1 MLSSPSINV
10 VENNENII
18 PPEQQTYN
26 KNNKSNQEAH
36 KLANDLVSKAK
47 ALSSSVKK
55 MPPSSPL
62 EDARRG
68 FNLKHLN
75 VLATRFAQLA
85 EISTAL
91 EDENLDLKNKLSS
104 SKKEYEIMYSEN
116 VDLGQKVKT
125 VQNTLLPKMK
135 MMRRKIVEL
144 KRENVY
150 MNEALEEVLS
160 QSEILTKRT
169 KQGEIIVVKLQNVC
183 KRLVEEL
190 NKTKLELLEAKTI
203 ASAPIALGTGTI
215 TPQQHAS
222 SPMIHTPGSVRPLEG
237 TPQALYDGG
246 FRDMS
251 HFQQY
256 VAKMEERRVALEEER
271 LKAKAIRHSKN
282 NDGNGV
288 VPDDDNEH
296 KKVSSSSLKQIH
308 TIPSPS
314 SHDNN
319 NYNNI
324 KHDNDEIQSPDVGTT
339 NIRRSKGQA
348 YLIGTLN
355 KQPPLMKSCGTSTPS
370 EKNLSPSKNIGI
382 STVKKETT
390 NSGTNPQ
397 VKSTHNASTETVQK
411 MTVTSGGSISPA
423 THSIGTETASI
434 GTKTVGTETV
444 AASTNTVGTE
454 TVAKTTISQGVTTTQ
469 IETCSKGTA
478 TEEKSIV
485 ASSTNTIQIKQRTQG
500 TLTETHA
507 NSNSISSSSR
517 NESKVGSSK
526 TDTEALTTN
535 VAPRESRDACTTTMK
550 RITKSSG
557 TNPDK
562 PRTVNSG
569 TNPARAKTSTSSTST
584 KTLLKKSNVGI
595 QSGVIKTKTTGT
607 NPNKANLQNT
617 GTNPTVKDTN
627 STATQKNLPRKE
639 ITSSGT
645 NPDRKATMSASTS
658 TEKAPKMVTTGIN
671 TTNKKMESSAT
682 STDTPKKK
690 HFSSKEKKLTNTGT
704 NPAVRRMATTGTNP
718 DAKRMA
724 STGTNPNVKNTI
736 SSGTQSLATTV
747 QTTGTNPEQKVLVS
761 SGTLTDN
768 KQQVTEALSSIDTT
782 VDTDNNKNVLN
793 ENQLREILKSYDHDF
808 RINVIKKTG
817 KSKWKALTFKER
829 VHIMEEE
836 LKNHSNAITKKNHEK
851 KQRSTNKR
859 LPPFV
864 SATRRNT
871 VIGEDKGAISTKI
884 KPYMG
889 NSNSNNIVDNHV
901 TTSSM
906 SIQVSPKKP
915 ETVSLGT
922 SMEDLEQFHRVSKDA
937 ELLEQEEALKKRH
950 DEQERKLKQ
959 EQAEQLD
966 QYQKELEKKIRDMT
980 EKFAAQI
987 ADAARLSGDED
998 TDFNYGETDL
1008 DIMHDV

>member
-26 KNNKSNQEAH
+26 KNNKPNQEAH
-36 KLANDLVSKAK
+36 KLANDLVLKAK
-47 ALSSSVKK
+47 ALSTSVKK

-91 EDENLDLKNKLSS
+91 EDENIDLKNKLSN
-104 SKKEYEIMYSEN
+104 SKQEYEIMYSEN

-160 QSEILTKRT
+160 QSDILTKRT

-190 NKTKLELLEAKTI
+190 NKTKLELLEAKTV
-203 ASAPIALGTGTI
+203 ASAPIVLGRGTI

-256 VAKMEERRVALEEER
+256 VAKMEERRVELEEER
-271 LKAKAIRHSKN
+271 LKAKAIRHNKN
-282 NDGNGV
+282 NDGDGV
-288 VPDDDNEH
+288 VADDDNEH

-319 NYNNI
+319 NSNNN
-324 KHDNDEIQSPDVGTT
+324 KHDDDEIQSPDVGTT
-339 NIRRSKGQA
+339 NLRSRKGQA
-348 YLIGTLN
+348 HLIGTPN
-355 KQPPLMKSCGTSTPS
+355 KQPPLMKSCGTCTPS

-423 THSIGTETASI
+423 THSIGTETTSI
-434 GTKTVGTETV
+434 GTKNVGTETV
-444 AASTNTVGTE
+444 AAPTNTVGTE
-454 TVAKTTISQGVTTTQ
+454 TVAKTTISQGVATIQ
-469 IETCSKGTA
+469 IETCSKGIA

-485 ASSTNTIQIKQRTQG
+485 ASSTNTIQIEQRTQG

-507 NSNSISSSSR
+507 NSNSSSSSR

-526 TDTEALTTN
+526 TDTEAITTN
-535 VAPRESRDACTTTMK
+535 VAPRESRDAGTTTMK
-550 RITKSSG
+550 RIMKSSG
-557 TNPDK
+557 TNPYK

-569 TNPARAKTSTSSTST
+569 TNPARAKTSASSTST
-584 KTLLKKSNVGI
+584 KTLFKKSNVGT

-627 STATQKNLPRKE
+627 STATQKNLPQKE

-658 TEKAPKMVTTGIN
+658 TAKAPKMVTTGIN
-671 TTNKKMESSAT
+671 TTMKKMESSAT

-690 HFSSKEKKLTNTGT
+690 HLSSKEKKLTNTGT
-704 NPAVRRMATTGTNP
+704 NPAVRSMATTGTNP

-724 STGTNPNVKNTI
+724 NTGTNPDVKKTI

-768 KQQVTEALSSIDTT
+768 KQQMTETLSSTETT
-782 VDTDNNKNVLN
+782 VDTDSNKNVLN

-808 RINVIKKTG
+808 RISVIKKTG

-836 LKNHSNAITKKNHEK
+836 LKINSNATTKKNHEK

-922 SMEDLEQFHRVSKDA
+922 SMEDLEQLNRFSKDA
-937 ELLEQEEALKKRH
+937 ELLEQEEKLKKRH

-998 TDFNYGETDL
+998 TDFDYGETDL
-1008 DIMHDV
+1008 DIYNA